1 MATLTLGCLEPYDS
15 TKEDWS
21 AYTER
26 FEQFILANGVEEEN
40 KIVATFLTIVGSK
53 TCNLLR
59 DLMAPE
65 KPSSKKYKELI
76 VGWREG
82 GKRLYYF
89 A

>member
-40 KIVATFLTIVGSK
+40 KIVATFLTIV
-53 TCNLLR
+53 
-59 DLMAPE
+59 MAPE

-76 VGWREG
+76 VGGREG